1 MLNTGIFLHQI
12 IFLGMLLA
20 SGPIFGLTLEGLPAA
35 VKLKENSPAGTEVF
49 CFEIDFSTGASI
61 APGFP
66 LILKSNPLTPD
77 FMVSMVNS
85 THAKV
90 TVTGSPNLDFESP
103 SNHFALQLLVVD
115 SSKDFDMQTLTIIL
129 TDVDEPPV
137 FLDEISVLY
146 IVERSPRDQIY
157 QPIVS
162 DPENK
167 LLTFTL
173 TPLNT
178 AFSIDHSRG
187 SVFTIKEFDY
197 LTDPRRYS
205 FNISV
210 NDGNN
215 GNNTLSKPSFINI
228 ANLNDDKPH
237 FLNPITSFTV
247 PEELS
252 PGHIIANITAV
263 VPNDS
268 LYSSSIF
275 YTISANNY
283 LTIHEYTGLVI
294 IANRM
299 DRDSAPLRDDPTIT
313 VTVMASFSP
322 PGPPLSNSITLTV
335 TVNDI
340 NDNPPICFADDQRRE
355 VPETEVKG
363 ALITTIT
370 CTDNDLNGSLDIEDP
385 GSLYASNEYSLLI
398 IAQDRKDTNL
408 KGDAFLYVTV
418 SLVNEFPPRF
428 SPVFYSYTISELLG
442 HKYSVS
448 LTSCGAIIGSV
459 NATDKDLPPTP
470 LLYSMVS
477 AGSSGGLRSI
487 FHLDP
492 KQGQISLL
500 THPGYEDTRTHILI
514 IRVVDGDLI
523 RPQSATATVIINIT
537 EANDEPPLCGPNK
550 TNLLVPVDLRVGAT
564 VQGFSLFCSDR
575 DSPPTSFIYSIL
587 GASNVNNHFGFSPS
601 TGSNVSHLI
610 LREPFDYSNGLDT
623 QWSYTLTALISDA
636 NLGSASIQTGTVII
650 NVRVVDPHLTTVIT
664 TTTSRITN
672 ISVKKNIFYTNDWYV
687 WFVIAVGSFLL
698 LAMLAYLLYR
708 WCTYLLTTKHPYCDP
723 TLI

>member
-1 MLNTGIFLHQI
+1 
-12 IFLGMLLA
+12 MLLA

-157 QPIVS
+157 QPNVS

-197 LTDPRRYS
+197 LTDPR
-205 FNISV
+205 
-210 NDGNN
+210 
-215 GNNTLSKPSFINI
+215 
-228 ANLNDDKPH
+228 
-237 FLNPITSFTV
+237 
-247 PEELS
+247 
-252 PGHIIANITAV
+252 
-263 VPNDS
+263 
-268 LYSSSIF
+268 
-275 YTISANNY
+275 
-283 LTIHEYTGLVI
+283 
-294 IANRM
+294 RM

-564 VQGFSLFCSDR
+564 VQG
-575 DSPPTSFIYSIL
+575 
-587 GASNVNNHFGFSPS
+587 ASNVNNHFGFSPS

-664 TTTSRITN
+664 TTTEVTN
-672 ISVKKNIFYTNDWYV
+672 INTVFDGEGVDPVSKRVYEYNSMSGARRWKDAIIVSEPALIRPESSTLVISDRPANAESPPRSGQSESSVQARSDQSPASIQPHS
-687 WFVIAVGSFLL
+687 GS
-698 LAMLAYLLYR
+698 
-708 WCTYLLTTKHPYCDP
+708 DQSNV
-723 TLI
+723 